1 MSVLIYKIF
10 HISAQIENGITLA
23 AEVGLLSRN
32 IKIEGA
38 DYADLYKQSFGGR
51 ILVGES
57 SHGRGML
64 GLHNMD

>member
-1 MSVLIYKIF
+1 MSNNRQIF

-38 DYADLYKQSFGGR
+38 DYINKTITSRLKSLNIKKTMTY
-51 ILVGES
+51 V
-57 SHGRGML
+57 H
-64 GLHNMD
+64 